1 MPCYRPLPAWRG
13 LTAGGDSKVAFGVV
27 PPSDLTKLSPLEIPC
42 GQCIGCRLE
51 KSRQWAMR
59 CVYEASLYE
68 KNSFITLTYRDG
80 NLPYLVDVVD
90 STLVPDHLSGFL
102 KRLRRRVS
110 PLKIRFYGCGEY
122 GSLTNRPHY
131 HAILFGYLPDD
142 LNEEEVTTAAGTV
155 KTVRR
160 SAFLEDVWGLGH
172 VAVGSV
178 TFESCA
184 YVARYFLK
192 KFTGPGALEHYEG
205 RVPEFS
211 RMSRRPGIA
220 SAWFDQFRSDVTNTD
235 TCLSRGHPCKPP
247 RFFDKCLERI
257 DATLFAEIKAQ
268 RAAKRPLG
276 VDRVELERVEG
287 VKLATLPDANAWS
300 RDF

>member
-1 MPCYRPLPAWRG
+1 MPCYHPLPAWKG
-13 LTAGGDSKVAFGVV
+13 LGPSGDPQVAFGVA
-27 PPSDLTKLSPLEIPC
+27 PPKGLTKFSTLEIPC
-42 GQCIGCRLE
+42 GRCIGCRLD

-68 KNSFITLTYRDG
+68 ENSFVTLTYSPVHLPLDG
-80 NLPYLVDVVD
+80 
-90 STLVPDHLSGFL
+90 SLVPFHLTDFF
-102 KRLRRRVS
+102 KRLRRRIEPRKV
-110 PLKIRFYGCGEY
+110 RFYACGEY
-122 GSLTNRPHY
+122 GSLTRRPHY

-142 LNEEEVTTAAGTV
+142 IESEEVKSVDGTA
-155 KTVRR
+155 KTIRH
-160 SAFLEDVWGLGH
+160 SKFLDDVWGFGH
-172 VAVGSV
+172 VSVGSV

-192 KFTGPGALEHYEG
+192 KVTGSAAAAHYGE

-220 SAWFDQFRSDVTNTD
+220 SVWFDRFRSDVTNTD

-247 RFFDKCLERI
+247 RFFDKCLERL
-257 DATLFAEIKAQ
+257 DAVLYERIKAQ
-268 RAAKRPLG
+268 RELDRPLC
-276 VDRVELERVEG
+276 VDWRELERVEG
-287 VKLATLPDANAWS
+287 VKLETLPDAHSYS

>member
-1 MPCYRPLPAWRG
+1 MPCYHPLPAWKG
-13 LTAGGDSKVAFGVV
+13 VNAVGDSAVAFGVI
-27 PPSDLTKLSPLEIPC
+27 PPAHFSKFAVIEIPC
-42 GQCIGCRLE
+42 GRCIGCRLE

-68 KNSFITLTYRDG
+68 SNSFVTLTYSDD
-80 NLPYLVDVVD
+80 NLPGLG
-90 STLVPDHLSGFL
+90 SLVPDDLSAFM
-102 KRLRRRVS
+102 KRLRRRIEPEAV
-110 PLKIRFYGCGEY
+110 RFYGCGEY
-122 GSLTNRPHY
+122 GSLTERPHY
-131 HAILFGYLPDD
+131 HAILFNYLPSDLDD
-142 LNEEEVTTAAGTV
+142 EEVKTADGTV
-155 KTVRR
+155 KTIRR
-160 SAFLEDVWGLGH
+160 SKFLDDVWGLGH

-192 KFTGPGALEHYEG
+192 KFTGPGAAEHYEG

-220 SAWFDQFRSDVTNTD
+220 SAWFDQFMPDVTNTD

-257 DATLFAEIKAQ
+257 DAALFAEIKAQ
-268 RAAKRPLG
+268 RAADRPLG
-276 VDRVELERVEG
+276 VDRVELARVEG
-287 VKLATLPDANAWS
+287 VKLSTLPDSNSWS